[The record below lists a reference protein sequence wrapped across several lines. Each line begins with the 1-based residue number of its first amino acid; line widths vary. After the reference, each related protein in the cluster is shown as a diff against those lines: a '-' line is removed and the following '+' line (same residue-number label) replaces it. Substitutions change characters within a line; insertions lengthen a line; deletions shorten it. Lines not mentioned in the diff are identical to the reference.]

1 MDLEGADRE
10 GNPKYMF
17 RGSRGAQRPE
27 TQIVFFLDL
36 FTFAS
41 KEHIF
46 FAHRAPW
53 GEIKQSRAQI
63 KALAEICVIGV
74 PFPVRTVEVHNGY
87 MFLAA
92 RGKVTSSLHLLDS
105 GHWQIVNTEGQGGN
119 NRCSCSNGI

>member
-1 MDLEGADRE
+1 MRTGKGTPNICSAEAD
-10 GNPKYMF
+10 P
-17 RGSRGAQRPE
+17 
-27 TQIVFFLDL
+27 

-63 KALAEICVIGV
+63 EALAEICAIGV
-74 PFPVRTVEVHNGY
+74 TFPVRIVEVHNGY

-92 RGKVTSSLHLLDS
+92 T
-105 GHWQIVNTEGQGGN
+105 
-119 NRCSCSNGI
+119 GIL

>member
-1 MDLEGADRE
+1 M
-10 GNPKYMF
+10 N
-17 RGSRGAQRPE
+17 GSEDKLSSDP
-27 TQIVFFLDL
+27 

-63 KALAEICVIGV
+63 EALAEICVIGV
-74 PFPVRTVEVHNGY
+74 TFPVRTIKVHNGY

-92 RGKVTSSLHLLDS
+92 RGDPVSILCPYVAHRSCPWEAQRSDPTHLNTEVV
-105 GHWQIVNTEGQGGN
+105 GWQEEKQIVKLSAPDFE
-119 NRCSCSNGI
+119 

>member
-1 MDLEGADRE
+1 MNGSEDNLGRGERSDPR
-10 GNPKYMF
+10 PKL
-17 RGSRGAQRPE
+17 SSDP
-27 TQIVFFLDL
+27 

-63 KALAEICVIGV
+63 EALAEICVIGV
-74 PFPVRTVEVHNGY
+74 TFPVRTIEVHNGY

-92 RGKVTSSLHLLDS
+92 RGGSCEHTLSTCGPLLMPLGGTAERPNTS
-105 GHWQIVNTEGQGGN
+105 
-119 NRCSCSNGI
+119 

>member
-1 MDLEGADRE
+1 MRTGKGTPNICSAEANVNG
-10 GNPKYMF
+10 
-17 RGSRGAQRPE
+17 PE
-27 TQIVFFLDL
+27 DKLSSHP

-63 KALAEICVIGV
+63 EALAEICAIGV
-74 PFPVRTVEVHNGY
+74 TFPVRTIEVHNGY

-92 RGKVTSSLHLLDS
+92 RGDLVSILCPHVAHCSCPWEAQRSDPTHL
-105 GHWQIVNTEGQGGN
+105 NTEVV
-119 NRCSCSNGI
+119 R